1 MMIILELLGRWK
13 NNYLSSSN
21 TSLSISLKCFS
32 LQMSEEKIKKTCI
45 KFHAFNEFPMSELIK
60 IEKAMNELGYEGTLV
75 SNGNVSYCK
84 ES

>member
-1 MMIILELLGRWK
+1 
-13 NNYLSSSN
+13 
-21 TSLSISLKCFS
+21 
-32 LQMSEEKIKKTCI
+32 MSEEKIKKTCI
-45 KFHAFNEFPMSELIK
+45 KFHAFSEFPMSELMK